1 MKTRKNSIVRLTTML
16 AGSIAIAVSVMVP
29 AGYFLVSYQYIL
41 GTLDSQA
48 EINART
54 VTHLVMA
61 NPEMWRYE
69 EVRLME
75 LLERRGRGNIP
86 ERRRILDPQGGVV
99 AESADPLWRPAVSR
113 HHNIY
118 DAGTPVAQI
127 EITRSLAPL
136 LLETAL
142 VAAGAMLLGG
152 LVFFV
157 LRTLPL
163 RAVKEAHDSLE
174 ESEAKYR
181 SLYESMKEGMALH
194 RIIFDSEGNPVSFE
208 VADINPACESI
219 LGMGKG
225 AIVGGSGAE
234 FFSGA
239 LMDYFAEIM
248 RGADTGEALTFEL
261 PLPERDLFFEVS
273 VFYPDRGLFATLFED
288 ITERRKS
295 DAQIQRLAYYDS
307 LTGLPN
313 RTLLL
318 DRLHQSLAGAARV
331 NGKVALLFIDLDGFK
346 VINDNLGH
354 AQGDLLL
361 TKVAQRLRDGVR
373 RSDTV
378 ARLGGT
384 SSWSLSPTPA
394 RNATPR
400 SWLNNSWNRFHRL
413 ARLAVVTCTLPQALA
428 FPSSPMMEVTRI
440 RC

>member
-152 LVFFV
+152 LVF
-157 LRTLPL
+157 
-163 RAVKEAHDSLE
+163 
-174 ESEAKYR
+174 
-181 SLYESMKEGMALH
+181 
-194 RIIFDSEGNPVSFE
+194 
-208 VADINPACESI
+208 
-219 LGMGKG
+219 
-225 AIVGGSGAE
+225 
-234 FFSGA
+234 
-239 LMDYFAEIM
+239 
-248 RGADTGEALTFEL
+248 
-261 PLPERDLFFEVS
+261 LFC
-273 VFYPDRGLFATLFED
+273 A
-288 ITERRKS
+288 
-295 DAQIQRLAYYDS
+295 
-307 LTGLPN
+307 
-313 RTLLL
+313 
-318 DRLHQSLAGAARV
+318 
-331 NGKVALLFIDLDGFK
+331 
-346 VINDNLGH
+346 
-354 AQGDLLL
+354 
-361 TKVAQRLRDGVR
+361 
-373 RSDTV
+373 
-378 ARLGGT
+378 
-384 SSWSLSPTPA
+384 LSP
-394 RNATPR
+394 
-400 SWLNNSWNRFHRL
+400 
-413 ARLAVVTCTLPQALA
+413 
-428 FPSSPMMEVTRI
+428 
-440 RC
+440 